1 MQPGSRQHSVLVS
14 MHVTQFLQ
22 EVAHDRSGD
31 DNAVSHVIWLLVING
46 I

>member
-14 MHVTQFLQ
+14 MHVTQFPQKL
-22 EVAHDRSGD
+22 AHDRSGD
-31 DNAVSHVIWLLVING
+31 DNAVSHVVWLLVITG